1 MYEVVCELVK
11 IVKDVDGQL
20 LTKTHKR
27 CVEEIDPAFWG
38 LYLRHGFDSPAS
50 IPIYHRLAPLH
61 SKTYNPLTS
70 HLIKANPTS
79 TAFPFLIM
87 YSIRHRTLTDHPDS
101 FDDLFPRLDESEK
114 ISHDIGKHKIPSPSP
129 LQLIKIPSGTIPIKP
144 TQSNKSTHPFHLA
157 PTARRVG

>member
-101 FDDLFPRLDESEK
+101 FDDLFPRFEDSEK
-114 ISHDIGKHKIPSPSP
+114 ISGDIGKPKIPSPSP
-129 LQLIKIPSGTIPIKP
+129 LQLIKTLRGPIPIES
-144 TQSNKSTHPFHLA
+144 TYSNSVPHPCHLG
-157 PTARRVG
+157 PNAR